1 MHAYVHMCDI
11 IGYPPMGQPFAIEI
25 IMLNMYV
32 HVCLHGHHPRLHPPT
47 HYPKGRTPISVKI
60 QIILN

>member
-32 HVCLHGHHPRLHPPT
+32 HVCLHGHHPHPQRGDP
-47 HYPKGRTPISVKI
+47 HFSKNSNNLELIE
-60 QIILN
+60 II